1 MAGALN
7 ILLKR
12 LFNFD
17 TVSLDYDVMRELS
30 LHIMDLAENGIAAK
44 ASCITIVVNE
54 AVSENIISISIG
66 DNGTGVS
73 EEMLE
78 KMLDP
83 FVTSRT
89 TRRVGMGL
97 SLFKAAAERCD
108 GQFNV
113 ESELGKGTTVLATFK
128 YDHIDRV
135 PLGDMATSIISII
148 AGYPEIDIDYTH
160 MYDDR
165 NFFFKTCEIREAL
178 GDVPLNEPAVLQHLK
193 SAINEELSGIRN
205 S

>member
-1 MAGALN
+1 M
-7 ILLKR
+7 K
-12 LFNFD
+12 
-17 TVSLDYDVMRELS
+17 ELS

-44 ASCITIVVNE
+44 ASKIVVVVNE
-54 AVSENIISISIG
+54 AVTANYISITIS

-73 EEMLE
+73 PGMLA

-97 SLFKAAAERCD
+97 SLFKAASERCGGIFKVD
-108 GQFNV
+108 
-113 ESELGKGTTVLATFK
+113 SEEGKGTEVSASFE
-128 YDHIDRV
+128 YNHIDRM
-135 PLGDMATSIISII
+135 PLGDMATSIIVLL

-160 MYDDR
+160 MYDDMK
-165 NFFFKTCEIREAL
+165 FEFETSEIKKEL
-178 GDVPLNEPAVLQHLK
+178 GGVPINEPAVLQHLK
-193 SAINEELSGIRN
+193 SAIKEELNEIRN

>member
-1 MAGALN
+1 M
-7 ILLKR
+7 K
-12 LFNFD
+12 
-17 TVSLDYDVMRELS
+17 ELS
-30 LHIMDLAENGIAAK
+30 LHIMDIAENGIAAN

-54 AVSENIISISIG
+54 AVSSNMISIAIG
-66 DNGTGVS
+66 DNGTGVP

-108 GQFNV
+108 GEFKI
-113 ESELGKGTTVLATFK
+113 ESKLGKGTNVLATFK

-135 PLGDMATSIISII
+135 PLGDMATSILSII

-160 MYDDR
+160 MYDEKQ
-165 NFFFKTCEIREAL
+165 FSFKTCEIRETL

-193 SAINEELSGIRN
+193 NAINEELNDIRN